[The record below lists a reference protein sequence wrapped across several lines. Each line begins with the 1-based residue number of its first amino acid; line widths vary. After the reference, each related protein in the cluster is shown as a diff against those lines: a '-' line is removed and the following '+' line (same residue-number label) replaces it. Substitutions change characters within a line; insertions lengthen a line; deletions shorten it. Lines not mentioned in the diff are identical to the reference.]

1 MSTDCAN
8 CDCADKTQCPKK
20 QGFQMDGIV
29 ETGYEMGHGGAVSL
43 ENNDCKCGP
52 NCQCGTCSCHK

>member
-29 ETGYEMGHGGAVSL
+29 ETSYEMGHGGVVSL
-43 ENNDCKCGP
+43 ENNDCNCGP